1 MVLPRNEPP
10 RKSKPSDSVA
20 AQQRQLEAFHLP
32 ADGPLTTQQG
42 VVFSDNHN
50 SLRAGPRGA
59 LLLEDMVLREKIF
72 HFDHERIPER
82 VVHARGLAAHGYFE
96 LAHSLA
102 ELTMAQVLG
111 EVGHRTSVFVRFST
125 VAGNRGSADLARD
138 VGSDR
143 LTGLARIGPER
154 ILELTVELG
163 R

>member
-1 MVLPRNEPP
+1 MTKSTIHSPAAVKTGTGGEPHQI
-10 RKSKPSDSVA
+10 A
-20 AQQRQLEAFHLP
+20 AAEQP
-32 ADGPLTTQQG
+32 VLTTNNG
-42 VVFSDNHN
+42 MMISNDHN

-111 EVGHRTSVFVRFST
+111 
-125 VAGNRGSADLARD
+125 
-138 VGSDR
+138 
-143 LTGLARIGPER
+143 
-154 ILELTVELG
+154 
-163 R
+163 